1 MSIHK
6 GLWICIIS
14 FFFISQAFFGAFVRA
29 EEKKEPEKA
38 EEIIKMTDKGLTEK
52 IIEKKEEQAPEKKEE
67 AGKGE
72 QAPEAKKETENLNI
86 EKPEKAP
93 AEEQREEGI
102 VIKRRKGPEFRL
114 KGMIKN
120 LYSFYRSPWYLG
132 EDPLTVSHKNLS
144 ADLTRIR
151 ISPEFRYRRLL
162 AVAVDYDNELIWS
175 NYGKSLDFKAYWRP
189 RQYNDFVHM
198 TWEPYRGKDLLY
210 RTSIHRAT
218 VKVGT
223 DDEDFAVTVGRQ
235 QIRFTSGRLWN
246 PYDIL
251 NPISPVYIE
260 PAYEQRGTEAV
271 RFDVFPGK
279 KSEITI
285 ILDLKRSNDKIEH
298 MNYRDLNYLIRAKS
312 DFMDVDIGILAGY
325 VARRGTVGLDF
336 SAPVVEGRL
345 RGCLVV
351 TQAEDQYVEK
361 TNELTNDY
369 NPLYVLKTWIP
380 GRQGDSPVFF
390 QANAGYEYAFKS
402 GVRILVEYFFNQR
415 GINYNKDAKLAWF
428 ASRVNA
434 MDQKTYLQLAN
445 QFLTVNQHYVSVD
458 LGYGFHPLVRG
469 ELFIIGDIQ
478 GRAIY
483 WNPVVKVKAYRNL
496 EFSAGV
502 MGAFAFDNKA
512 SDFSKYRKNYLFYAS
527 GTYLF

>member
-1 MSIHK
+1 MRIHK
-6 GLWICIIS
+6 GLLIFIIFS
-14 FFFISQAFFGAFVRA
+14 FLIGSGFTGAFLRA
-29 EEKKEPEKA
+29 EEKEQPEKT
-38 EEIIKMTDKGLTEK
+38 EEIIKMTDKGITEK
-52 IIEKKEEQAPEKKEE
+52 VIEKKVGKAPEKKEE
-67 AGKGE
+67 AE
-72 QAPEAKKETENLNI
+72 KEKANV
-86 EKPEKAP
+86 EKLEEAP

-114 KGMIKN
+114 RGMVKN

-151 ISPEFRYRRLL
+151 ISPEFKYRRSL
-162 AVAVDYDNELIWS
+162 AIAVDYDNELIWS

-198 TWEPYRGKDLLY
+198 TWEPYRGRDLYY
-210 RTSIHRAT
+210 RTKIHRAT
-218 VKVGT
+218 VRAGT
-223 DDEDFAVTVGRQ
+223 EDFAVTVGRQ
-235 QIRFTSGRLWN
+235 QVRFTSGRLWN

-260 PAYEQRGTEAV
+260 SAYEQRGTEAV
-271 RFDVFPGK
+271 RLDIFPSK
-279 KSEITI
+279 KSEITV

-312 DFMDVDIGILAGY
+312 DFMGVDIGILAGF

-336 SAPVVEGRL
+336 SATVIEGRL
-345 RGCLVV
+345 RGCMVV
-351 TQAEDQYVEK
+351 TQTEDQYVEK
-361 TNELTNDY
+361 INEYTNAY
-369 NPLYVLKTWIP
+369 NTLYVLKTWIP

-402 GVRILVEYFFNQR
+402 GVSILVEYFFNQR
-415 GINYNKDAKLAWF
+415 GINYNKDAKLAWY
-428 ASRVNA
+428 ASRLNA
-434 MDQKTYLQLAN
+434 MDQKTYVQLAN

-469 ELFIIGDIQ
+469 ELFVIGDIQ

-483 WNPVVKVKAYRNL
+483 WNPVVKARAYKNL

-502 MGAFAFDNKA
+502 MGAFTFSNKA

-527 GTYLF
+527 GSYMF